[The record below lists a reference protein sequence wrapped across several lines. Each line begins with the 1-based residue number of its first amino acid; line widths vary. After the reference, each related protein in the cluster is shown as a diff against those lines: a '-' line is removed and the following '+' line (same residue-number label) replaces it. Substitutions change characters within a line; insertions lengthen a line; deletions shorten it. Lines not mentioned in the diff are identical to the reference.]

1 MYIFLHINVHIFP
14 RNDCFLPQRKETAVY
29 ACYGASPKRDSEAFL
44 SAGRISIFGANGVGE
59 VQSLKAN
66 IRYLIAALSAMLLG
80 YGSRRYADGLPA
92 FVAVHMGDALW
103 AGMVY
108 FGIRMLG
115 ASVSL
120 KRSALL
126 SFLFCFGIEFSQ
138 LYQAEWIN
146 AIRGTTIGALVL
158 GSGYLTVDLVRYSA
172 GIGVAMLLD
181 RFLLHKRKT

>member
-1 MYIFLHINVHIFP
+1 MN
-14 RNDCFLPQRKETAVY
+14 A
-29 ACYGASPKRDSEAFL
+29 
-44 SAGRISIFGANGVGE
+44 RIS
-59 VQSLKAN
+59 
-66 IRYLIAALSAMLLG
+66 YLIAALTTMLLG
-80 YGSRRYADGLPA
+80 YGSRRYAESLPA
-92 FVAVHMGDALW
+92 FVSVHMGDALW
-103 AGMVY
+103 ASMVY

-172 GIGVAMLLD
+172 GIGIAMLLD
-181 RFLLHKRKT
+181 RLLLQKRKT